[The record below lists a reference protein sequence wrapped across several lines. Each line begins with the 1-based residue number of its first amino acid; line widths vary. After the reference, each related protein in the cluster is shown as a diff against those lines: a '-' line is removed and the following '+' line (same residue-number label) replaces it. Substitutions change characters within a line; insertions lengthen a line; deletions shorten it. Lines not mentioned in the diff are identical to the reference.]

1 MDIFAQSLTSFVE
14 GPVFFLVHEYVGVY
28 LHTQREGVFLT

>member
-28 LHTQREGVFLT
+28 LYTHREGVFLT